1 MKNPSRFVVVTGGTG
16 ALGTPVTQAYI
27 KQGCQVAIP
36 YISQH
41 KIEPF
46 EQRIGGLKTQV
57 TLIRADVT
65 VADEVQDFFRTV
77 FEKFGQIDILVNIAG
92 GFIGGISVAETDAE
106 KWEFMMDLNLKST
119 FLCCKAVLPHM
130 IERQYGKIVNVSSR
144 AGLNGVAGLSAYCV
158 SKGGVRTLT
167 ESIAE
172 EVKDRGV
179 NVNAVMPSIID
190 TPVNRAAMPD
200 EDHSRWVPPGEI
212 AKVIRFLTSD
222 DATIIN
228 GASIPVYGRA

>member
-16 ALGTPVTQAYI
+16 ALGTSVTQAYI

-41 KIEPF
+41 KIGPF

-92 GFIGGISVAETDAE
+92 GFIGGISVTETDAE